1 MKKELI
7 VGKFLELKM
16 VQAHKILRMQ
26 SDKF

>member
-16 VQAHKILRMQ
+16 VLTHKLLRMQ